1 MKIFRYIP
9 VVLAV
14 VAAAGCKPAVK
25 DAPNNGIVKKM
36 FGPSPT
42 ELVRQMFESED
53 PDLRRSAV
61 EGLSKH
67 DWGRRGSYL
76 KAYAILTADPAATVR
91 SAAVRALGRSGDA
104 KYAKEVISALSDS
117 EASVRTD
124 AAVALDSMFAPDAI
138 EPLSARATSDVSP
151 DVRVAAARSLRQY
164 RQQDVLKALLR
175 CLDDPKL
182 AVRLQAAESLTELTG
197 ENAGADARDWRRTL
211 ADKKDPFSRPVKPD
225 NKPWWGRLNRRS
237 NKKSEGPPQGAPEA
251 RGDERATVAPATQPK

>member
-9 VVLAV
+9 VVIVAA
-14 VAAAGCKPAVK
+14 AAAGCKPAVK

-53 PDLRRSAV
+53 PDLRRSAI
-61 EGLSKH
+61 EELSKH

-91 SAAVRALGRSGDA
+91 SAAVRALGRAGDA
-104 KYAKEVISALSDS
+104 KYAREIISALSDR
-117 EASVRTD
+117 EPSVRLD
-124 AAVALDSMFAPDAI
+124 AAVALDSILAPDAI
-138 EPLSARATSDVSP
+138 EPLSVRATSDVSP
-151 DVRVAAARSLRQY
+151 DVRVAAARALRKY
-164 RQQDVLKALLR
+164 RRADVLETLLR
-175 CLDDPKL
+175 GLDDPKL

-225 NKPWWGRLNRRS
+225 NKLWWDRLNR
-237 NKKSEGPPQGAPEA
+237 Q
-251 RGDERATVAPATQPK
+251 